1 MIDIRHAGN
10 NHNHEYMLKNTKLFL
25 LNIYENKLQSDSNNN
40 KQQVHEYEVP
50 TGIFLQTATFFAVEP
65 DLGGGQLKDYRVF
78 DALTA
83 SITTMVHILIAKM
96 MTEIMIL
103 MTPKMM
109 TCTTMMLIK
118 TLEAGAD
125 VGNGGD
131 VVGSSA
137 REPFTSY
144 LHNKEFFDVMM
155 MMMHLHT
162 KPL

>member
-1 MIDIRHAGN
+1 MT
-10 NHNHEYMLKNTKLFL
+10 L
-25 LNIYENKLQSDSNNN
+25 
-40 KQQVHEYEVP
+40 
-50 TGIFLQTATFFAVEP
+50 
-65 DLGGGQLKDYRVF
+65 
-78 DALTA
+78 
-83 SITTMVHILIAKM
+83 VHITIKRM

-103 MTPKMM
+103 MMTCKTM
-109 TCTTMMLIK
+109 TCTTMMMLIK

-144 LHNKEFFDVMM
+144 LHNKEFLDVMM
-155 MMMHLHT
+155 TMIHLHT

>member
-1 MIDIRHAGN
+1 
-10 NHNHEYMLKNTKLFL
+10 MLKNTKLFL
-25 LNIYENKLQSDSNNN
+25 PNIYENKVTTTTINNN

-144 LHNKEFFDVMM
+144 LHNKEFLDVMM
-155 MMMHLHT
+155 MMIHLHT

>member
-1 MIDIRHAGN
+1 
-10 NHNHEYMLKNTKLFL
+10 
-25 LNIYENKLQSDSNNN
+25 
-40 KQQVHEYEVP
+40 
-50 TGIFLQTATFFAVEP
+50 
-65 DLGGGQLKDYRVF
+65 
-78 DALTA
+78 
-83 SITTMVHILIAKM
+83 M

-103 MTPKMM
+103 MM
-109 TCTTMMLIK
+109 TCTTMMMLIK

-144 LHNKEFFDVMM
+144 LHNKEFLDVMMM

>member
-1 MIDIRHAGN
+1 M
-10 NHNHEYMLKNTKLFL
+10 
-25 LNIYENKLQSDSNNN
+25 
-40 KQQVHEYEVP
+40 
-50 TGIFLQTATFFAVEP
+50 
-65 DLGGGQLKDYRVF
+65 
-78 DALTA
+78 
-83 SITTMVHILIAKM
+83 
-96 MTEIMIL
+96 MIL

-109 TCTTMMLIK
+109 IRTTIMLIIIK

-144 LHNKEFFDVMM
+144 LHNKEFLDVMM
-155 MMMHLHT
+155 MMMTMMHLHT

>member
-1 MIDIRHAGN
+1 
-10 NHNHEYMLKNTKLFL
+10 
-25 LNIYENKLQSDSNNN
+25 
-40 KQQVHEYEVP
+40 
-50 TGIFLQTATFFAVEP
+50 
-65 DLGGGQLKDYRVF
+65 
-78 DALTA
+78 
-83 SITTMVHILIAKM
+83 MVHIMINRM
-96 MTEIMIL
+96 MTEIVIL

-109 TCTTMMLIK
+109 TCSTMTMLIK

-144 LHNKEFFDVMM
+144 LHNKEFLDVMM
-155 MMMHLHT
+155 MMMMRIHLHT

>member
-1 MIDIRHAGN
+1 MSN
-10 NHNHEYMLKNTKLFL
+10 FKL
-25 LNIYENKLQSDSNNN
+25 
-40 KQQVHEYEVP
+40 VP
-50 TGIFLQTATFFAVEP
+50 PL
-65 DLGGGQLKDYRVF
+65 
-78 DALTA
+78 
-83 SITTMVHILIAKM
+83 TMVHIMIAKM

-103 MTPKMM
+103 MTPNMM

-144 LHNKEFFDVMM
+144 LHNKEFLDVMM
-155 MMMHLHT
+155 MIMMRIHQHT

>member
-1 MIDIRHAGN
+1 
-10 NHNHEYMLKNTKLFL
+10 
-25 LNIYENKLQSDSNNN
+25 
-40 KQQVHEYEVP
+40 
-50 TGIFLQTATFFAVEP
+50 
-65 DLGGGQLKDYRVF
+65 
-78 DALTA
+78 
-83 SITTMVHILIAKM
+83 
-96 MTEIMIL
+96 MTEVMVL
-103 MTPKMM
+103 MTPIMM
-109 TCTTMMLIK
+109 TCKTMAILNK

-144 LHNKEFFDVMM
+144 LHNKEFLDVMMMMMM

>member
-1 MIDIRHAGN
+1 MNMKFPPGSSCRPQPSSP
-10 NHNHEYMLKNTKLFL
+10 
-25 LNIYENKLQSDSNNN
+25 LNR
-40 KQQVHEYEVP
+40 
-50 TGIFLQTATFFAVEP
+50 TW
-65 DLGGGQLKDYRVF
+65 GGGQLKDYRVF

-83 SITTMVHILIAKM
+83 SITTMVHIMIAKM

-103 MTPKMM
+103 MTPNMM

-144 LHNKEFFDVMM
+144 LHNKEFLDVMM
-155 MMMHLHT
+155 MMIHLHT